1 MFDLVKGDYMPYTII
16 INSSSDLPQEIVD
29 QFGLQVVHLK
39 FVLNNETFPNY
50 LDYHNLPVKDFYAR
64 LRKGEMATTFQINT
78 VDYEELIQKEFDKG
92 NDVLILSFSSAL
104 SGSYNAGRLA
114 VEAMS
119 GKKHKVLLVDTKAAS
134 LGEGL
139 LIYLAALKQQEGK
152 TIDEV
157 YQYVEETKLHIAH
170 WFTVDDL
177 MFLKRGGRVSGAS
190 AIMGSIL
197 SIKPVLHVDNE
208 GRLIPRLKVMGRK
221 KAIQS
226 LVDKVKETVDT
237 SISNVVFISHA
248 DDETTALMAKEKIEA
263 LNLGLE
269 VKVVHFIGPVI
280 GAHSG
285 PGTIAVFFT
294 ATHR

>member
-1 MFDLVKGDYMPYTII
+1 MAYTIL

-29 QFGLQVVHLK
+29 QFQLRVAPLK
-39 FVLNNETFPNY
+39 FVINNEIFPNY
-50 LDYHNLPVKDFYAR
+50 LDYHNLPVKDFYQR
-64 LRKGEMATTFQINT
+64 LRNGEMATTSQLNT
-78 VDYEELIQKEFDKG
+78 VDYEEIIQEEFHRG

-104 SGSYNAGRLA
+104 SGSYNSARLA

-139 LIYLAALKQQEGK
+139 IVYLAALQKQAGK

-157 YQYVEETKLHIAH
+157 YHYVEELKLHIAH

-190 AIMGSIL
+190 AIVGSML

-208 GRLIPRLKVMGRK
+208 GKLIPRLKVMGRK

-226 LVDKVKETVDT
+226 LVDKVKETVNT

-248 DDETTALMAKEKIEA
+248 DDEETALKTKEKILE
-263 LNLGLE
+263 LGLGLD
-269 VKVVHFIGPVI
+269 VKVVHYIGPVI

-285 PGTIAVFFT
+285 PGTIAVFFA

>member
-1 MFDLVKGDYMPYTII
+1 MAYTII
-16 INSSSDLPQEIVD
+16 INSSSDLPQEIVN
-29 QFGLQVVHLK
+29 QFQLRVAPLK
-39 FVLNNETFPNY
+39 FVINNVIFPNY
-50 LDYHNLPVKDFYAR
+50 LDYRNLPVKDFYQR
-64 LRKGEMATTFQINT
+64 LRNGEMATTSQLNT
-78 VDYEELIQKEFDKG
+78 VEYEELIQEEFDKG
-92 NDVLILSFSSAL
+92 KDVLILSFSSVL
-104 SGSYNAGRLA
+104 SGSYNSARLA

-119 GKKHKVLLVDTKAAS
+119 DKKQKVLLVDTKAAS

-139 LIYLAALKQQEGK
+139 LIYLAALKQKEGK
-152 TIDEV
+152 SIDEV
-157 YQYVEETKLHIAH
+157 YQYVEDTKLHIAH

-248 DDETTALMAKEKIEA
+248 DDEEAALMAKGKIEA
-263 LNLGLE
+263 LDLGLE
-269 VKVVHFIGPVI
+269 VKIVHYIGPVI

>member
-1 MFDLVKGDYMPYTII
+1 MAYTIL

-29 QFGLQVVHLK
+29 QFQLRVAPLK
-39 FVLNNETFPNY
+39 FVINNEIFPNY
-50 LDYHNLPVKDFYAR
+50 LDYHNLPVKDFYQR
-64 LRKGEMATTFQINT
+64 LRNGEMATTSQLNT
-78 VDYEELIQKEFDKG
+78 VDYEEIIQEEFHRG

-104 SGSYNAGRLA
+104 SGSYNSARLA
-114 VEAMS
+114 VEAMN

-139 LIYLAALKQQEGK
+139 IVYLAALQKQAGK

-157 YQYVEETKLHIAH
+157 YNYVEELKLHIAH

-190 AIMGSIL
+190 AIVGSML

-208 GRLIPRLKVMGRK
+208 GKLIPRLKVMGRK

-248 DDETTALMAKEKIEA
+248 DDEETALKTKEKILE
-263 LNLGLE
+263 LGLGLD
-269 VKVVHFIGPVI
+269 VKVIHYIGPVI

-285 PGTIAVFFT
+285 PGTIAVFFA

>member
-1 MFDLVKGDYMPYTII
+1 MAYTII
-16 INSSSDLPQEIVD
+16 INSSSDLPQEIVN
-29 QFGLQVVHLK
+29 QFQLRVAPLK
-39 FVLNNETFPNY
+39 FVINNVIFPNY
-50 LDYHNLPVKDFYAR
+50 LDYRNLPVKDFYQR
-64 LRKGEMATTFQINT
+64 LRNGEMATTSQLTT
-78 VDYEELIQKEFDKG
+78 VEYEELIQEEFDKG
-92 NDVLILSFSSAL
+92 KDVLILSFSSAL
-104 SGSYNAGRLA
+104 SGSYNSARLA

-119 GKKHKVLLVDTKAAS
+119 DKKQKVLLVDTKAAS

-139 LIYLAALKQQEGK
+139 LIYLAALKQKEGK
-152 TIDEV
+152 SIDEV
-157 YQYVEETKLHIAH
+157 YQYVEDTKLHIAH

-248 DDETTALMAKEKIEA
+248 DDEEAALMAKGKIEA
-263 LNLGLE
+263 LDLGLE
-269 VKVVHFIGPVI
+269 VKIVHYIGPVI

>member
-1 MFDLVKGDYMPYTII
+1 MAYTIL

-29 QFGLQVVHLK
+29 QFQLRVAPLK
-39 FVLNNETFPNY
+39 FVINNEIFPNY
-50 LDYHNLPVKDFYAR
+50 LDYHNLPVKDFYQR
-64 LRKGEMATTFQINT
+64 LRNGEMATTSQLNT
-78 VDYEELIQKEFDKG
+78 VDYEEIIQEEFHRG

-104 SGSYNAGRLA
+104 SGSYNSARLA
-114 VEAMS
+114 VEAMN

-139 LIYLAALKQQEGK
+139 IVYLAALQKQAGK

-157 YQYVEETKLHIAH
+157 YHYVEELKLHIAH

-190 AIMGSIL
+190 AIVGSML

-208 GRLIPRLKVMGRK
+208 GKLIPRLKVMGRK

-248 DDETTALMAKEKIEA
+248 DDEETALKTKEKILE
-263 LNLGLE
+263 LGLGLD
-269 VKVVHFIGPVI
+269 VKVVHYIGPVI

-285 PGTIAVFFT
+285 PGTIAVFFA

>member
-39 FVLNNETFPNY
+39 FVLNNETFSNY

-64 LRKGEMATTFQINT
+64 LRKGEMATTSQINT

-263 LNLGLE
+263 LNLGLK

>member
-1 MFDLVKGDYMPYTII
+1 MAYTIL

-29 QFGLQVVHLK
+29 QFQLRVAPLK
-39 FVLNNETFPNY
+39 FVINNEIFPNY
-50 LDYHNLPVKDFYAR
+50 LDYHNLPVKDFYQR
-64 LRKGEMATTFQINT
+64 LRNGEMATTSQLNT
-78 VDYEELIQKEFDKG
+78 VDYEEIIQEEFHRG

-104 SGSYNAGRLA
+104 SGSYNSARLA

-139 LIYLAALKQQEGK
+139 IVYLAALQKQAGK

-157 YQYVEETKLHIAH
+157 YHYVEELKLHIAH

-190 AIMGSIL
+190 AIVGSML

-208 GRLIPRLKVMGRK
+208 GKLIPRLKVMGRK

-248 DDETTALMAKEKIEA
+248 DDEETALKTKEKILE
-263 LNLGLE
+263 LGLGLD
-269 VKVVHFIGPVI
+269 VKVVHYIGPVI

-285 PGTIAVFFT
+285 PGTIAVFFA